1 MTVLYASDLESFG
14 IHSLGEALDF
24 IPGIQTYSGTAF
36 APFISVRGQTQ
47 PLNTIYEKVGFFI
60 DGISIGANNFENF
73 PISLIDRIEI
83 SKGSTFGVKR
93 SAKLGS

>member
-14 IHSLGEALDF
+14 INTLGEALDF

-47 PLNTIYEKVGFFI
+47 PLNSVYEK
-60 DGISIGANNFENF
+60 
-73 PISLIDRIEI
+73 
-83 SKGSTFGVKR
+83 
-93 SAKLGS
+93 